1 MTTKQ
6 PLSEEPSTTTSL
18 TSLPPLTP
26 PSPPRFLTFSEMV
39 ELDAQQ
45 QQEQPKTRRLTDL
58 FDGVLGDQ
66 TLLVSDYQRHPE
78 KYGEEVRGLL
88 EHLMQ
93 GSRSVEHLTTSE
105 RRLLN
110 LATFDYFQAVPPKKE
125 PPVTH
130 GSNKAKPRAQV
141 PHKTASKKEKP
152 RPGLDV
158 PVTELPAYW
167 WLQ

>member
-6 PLSEEPSTTTSL
+6 PLSEEQLTTTSL
-18 TSLPPLTP
+18 TSLPPLKAP
-26 PSPPRFLTFSEMV
+26 PPPCFPTFSELV
-39 ELDAQQ
+39 ELDKQE
-45 QQEQPKTRRLTDL
+45 QEQPRRRLADL

-66 TLLVSDYQRHPE
+66 TLLVSDYQKYPE

-88 EHLMQ
+88 EQLMQ
-93 GSRSVEHLTTSE
+93 GSKSAEHLTTSD

-110 LATFDYFQAVPPKKE
+110 LATFDYFQTPPLKKE

-130 GSNKAKPRAQV
+130 GSNKAKPRAQAPRKV
-141 PHKTASKKEKP
+141 APQREKP
-152 RPGLDV
+152 RPGIDV

>member
-18 TSLPPLTP
+18 TSLQPLVAPPP
-26 PSPPRFLTFSEMV
+26 PCFPTFSELV
-39 ELDAQQ
+39 EQDS
-45 QQEQPKTRRLTDL
+45 QEQGKPKTRRLADL

-88 EHLMQ
+88 EQLMQ
-93 GSRSVEHLTTSE
+93 GSKSAEHLTTSE

-110 LATFDYFQAVPPKKE
+110 LATFDYFQAAPLKKE

-130 GSNKAKPRAQV
+130 GSNKAKPRTQA
-141 PHKTASKKEKP
+141 PRKAAPKREKP
-152 RPGLDV
+152 RPGIDV

>member
-6 PLSEEPSTTTSL
+6 PLSEEPLTTTSP

-26 PSPPRFLTFSEMV
+26 PPPPRFPTFSELV
-39 ELDAQQ
+39 DLDN
-45 QQEQPKTRRLTDL
+45 QEQETPRTGRLADL

-66 TLLVSDYQRHPE
+66 TLLVSDYQQHPE

-88 EHLMQ
+88 EQLMQ
-93 GSRSVEHLTTSE
+93 GSKSVEHLTTSE

-110 LATFDYFQAVPPKKE
+110 LATFDYFQEAPLRKE
-125 PPVTH
+125 APVTH
-130 GSNKAKPRAQV
+130 GSNKAKPRAQAQRKV
-141 PHKTASKKEKP
+141 AVKREKP
-152 RPGLDV
+152 RPGIDV